1 MKVYRVS
8 VAMVR
13 GIHTHVMP
21 GIRAGGD
28 REIAGQLHRASRS
41 VALNVAEALG
51 LLPGKRQRN
60 HFQIALGSARE
71 SMACIELAVAT
82 GLIDERDPHVV
93 RVADRV
99 DHVCAML
106 WKLTRRRAA

>member
-1 MKVYRVS
+1 MRVYRVS

-13 GIHTHVMP
+13 GIQQHVMP
-21 GIRAGGD
+21 SIRGGD
-28 REIAGQLHRASRS
+28 REIADQLHRASRS
-41 VALNVAEALG
+41 VALDIADGLG

-82 GLIDERDPHVV
+82 GLLDESDGDVAQVV
-93 RVADRV
+93 DRV
-99 DHVCAML
+99 DHVSAML

>member
-13 GIHTHVMP
+13 DIHEHVMP
-21 GIRAGGD
+21 AVRSGD
-28 REIAGQLHRASRS
+28 REIADQLHRASRS

-71 SMACIELAVAT
+71 SMACIELAIAT
-82 GLIDERDPHVV
+82 GLLEKSDAAVE

-106 WKLTRRRAA
+106 WKLTRRAA

>member
-13 GIHTHVMP
+13 GVHQHVMP
-21 GIRAGGD
+21 SIRAGGD
-28 REIAGQLHRASRS
+28 RDIADQLHRASRS

-71 SMACIELAVAT
+71 TMACIELAVAT
-82 GLIDERDPHVV
+82 GLLDEADAGVPAAV
-93 RVADRV
+93 DRV

-106 WKLTRRRAA
+106 WKLTRRAA

>member
-13 GIHTHVMP
+13 DIQQHVMP
-21 GIRAGGD
+21 AIRAGGD
-28 REIAGQLHRASRS
+28 REIADQLHRASRS

-82 GLIDERDPHVV
+82 GLLDEREPAIA
-93 RVADRV
+93 RVMDRV

-106 WKLTRRRAA
+106 WKLTRRAA

>member
-8 VAMVR
+8 VCMVSEVHSQV
-13 GIHTHVMP
+13 IPHV
-21 GIRAGGD
+21 RAGGD
-28 REIAGQLHRASRS
+28 REIADQLHRASRS
-41 VALNVAEALG
+41 VALDVAEGLG

-71 SMACIELAVAT
+71 TMACIDIAVAT
-82 GLIDERDPHVV
+82 GLVSEKSVAP
-93 RVADRV
+93 VADRV

-106 WKLTRRRAA
+106 WKLTRRSAA

>member
-8 VAMVR
+8 IAMVR
-13 GIHTHVMP
+13 GIQQHVMP
-21 GIRAGGD
+21 GIRRGGD
-28 REIAGQLHRASRS
+28 REIADQLHRASRS

-51 LLPGKRQRN
+51 LLAGKRQRN

-82 GLIDERDPHVV
+82 GLLDEQDPALGQVV
-93 RVADRV
+93 DRV

-106 WKLTRRRAA
+106 WKLTRRVA

>member
-8 VAMVR
+8 LQMVGEVHR
-13 GIHTHVMP
+13 HVMP
-21 GIRAGGD
+21 AVRAGGD
-28 REIAGQLHRASRS
+28 REIADQLHRASRS
-41 VALNVAEALG
+41 MALNVDEALG

-82 GLIDERDPHVV
+82 GLLDEHDANVA

>member
-13 GIHTHVMP
+13 GVQQHVMP
-21 GIRAGGD
+21 AVRSGD
-28 REIAGQLHRASRS
+28 REIADQLHRASRS

-82 GLIDERDPHVV
+82 GLLDEQDPALEQ
-93 RVADRV
+93 VADRI

-106 WKLTRRRAA
+106 WKLTRRAA

>member
-1 MKVYRVS
+1 MKVDRVS
-8 VAMVR
+8 LCMVGEVHR
-13 GIHTHVMP
+13 QVLP
-21 GIRAGGD
+21 AVRRGGD
-28 REIAGQLHRASRS
+28 REIADQLHRSSRS

-71 SMACIELAVAT
+71 TMACIDIAVAT
-82 GLIDERDPHVV
+82 GLLELDAVAAVV
-93 RVADRV
+93 DRV

-106 WKLTRRRAA
+106 WKLTR

>member
-13 GIHTHVMP
+13 GIQQHVMP
-21 GIRAGGD
+21 SIRRGGD
-28 REIAGQLHRASRS
+28 REIADQLHRASRS

-71 SMACIELAVAT
+71 TMACIELAVAT
-82 GLIDERDPHVV
+82 GLLDEREANA
-93 RVADRV
+93 RLVADRV

-106 WKLTRRRAA
+106 WKLTRRAV